1 MPVLP
6 IDSRVSP
13 SGGIM
18 QQNAQASQSGRML
31 QQAAGAVAESANN
44 VFRTNAAQAQQDQER
59 QDREAAAKAREQAAI
74 DKQMEEDMLLHD
86 GQNAEMIASDVNL
99 KKIEAFEGLKAT
111 TPLSD
116 DFTKAWE
123 KKEAEIDGTVSGLPV
138 TVSELVAEKL
148 RKQNDGFRLKALEHK
163 LSTQKSSADFAFTQ
177 TNENTKRGLLVQD
190 PYSAD
195 SSLDGIA
202 KDHEKDPSLA
212 QLNPLD
218 ADKKSADAMR
228 ESANIVGKRLIQSE
242 EGATDLLG
250 ALYGSRIAKKAA
262 RGEDVFD
269 ADGNLVSPITI
280 KVAGGKWDSL
290 ISQASDKEG
299 LNPDMVAAIIQMESA
314 GDETRKSPKG
324 AAGLMQIMPG
334 TAQEL
339 GVNPMD
345 PAQAIAGG
353 AKYFRQQLDKFGGD
367 PYKAAAAYNAGPG
380 TVAKAIAAAEKAG
393 TPDKWRDFMR
403 KFQDQKSFDETKGYL
418 KKLKGLLGM
427 SQDLADGDFI
437 DAPRKQLALTKY
449 ATAEDLLSLG
459 KDAAT
464 ILKQGARTRTE
475 KNRALLNQR
484 IESELKSYAIGKT
497 AKNPL
502 QIGDFL
508 ASMKMDEAEV
518 RFADLLQKR
527 AIAPVIA
534 NLKDMTRQQRMEL
547 LDQRNPERMP
557 DKTGPMFASQVESYQ
572 MLQEA
577 NERIERQLKAD
588 PAGFAAQSNA
598 AVEKAANDYGT
609 LLSTSKDPQQ
619 IAQARDHYVASV
631 SAFQRANDIASPALL
646 PQAQVDAIKAKWVG
660 QPDGPLRAAEEFSSL
675 AEQWGS
681 HYGQVLKQFG
691 NDVPSE
697 AMWIGQL
704 ADIPSSLGVRTS
716 MASASK
722 MFAEKD
728 IKSMTG
734 YEKDKIATAVRSAFG
749 NYIGSLRA
757 TDPKGGGDAYWN
769 QLEDGAVKL
778 AAMKIAVYKMSPEA
792 AASQAYEELVGSHSV
807 FVNEGSKVTASYMA
821 DGESLEFN
829 RQNVTV
835 RLPRSW
841 PGKTADIKPENLLDG
856 AKQWVDGALP
866 SLQIQTSRSQESAKA
881 DIRSQGYWITSPD
894 DDGLTLMMG
903 GSPVYQ
909 KSGKPVSIS
918 WQDAATIYRPGFLG
932 RTFDALGKAIT
943 APFRSAGE
951 AYISRG
957 KYNVAPSLTESTPFM
972 GL

>member
-1 MPVLP
+1 
-6 IDSRVSP
+6 
-13 SGGIM
+13 M

-44 VFRTNAAQAQQDQER
+44 VFRTNANQAE
-59 QDREAAAKAREQAAI
+59 EAARNEQRAANDRLRRIQQMDEEQAL
-74 DKQMEEDMLLHD
+74 QD
-86 GQNAEMIASDVNL
+86 GERASVLASDVKLKKTLAFENL
-99 KKIEAFEGLKAT
+99 KATAAPDSDFFAQWKKIEQNIDQEVGAQPSGVSD
-111 TPLSD
+111 PLS
-116 DFTKAWE
+116 K
-123 KKEAEIDGTVSGLPV
+123 
-138 TVSELVAEKL
+138 KL
-148 RKQNDGFRLKALEHK
+148 RDQNEDFGIKAIAHQAATRQSGAAWSFEKQSE
-163 LSTQKSSADFAFTQ
+163 S
-177 TNENTKRGLLVQD
+177 TKRGLLIQE
-190 PYSAD
+190 PHEAD
-195 SSLDGIA
+195 GELDKIA
-202 KDHEKDPSLA
+202 AEHASDPSLA

-418 KKLKGLLGM
+418 KKLQGLLGM

-437 DAPRKQLALTKY
+437 DAPRKQFALTKY

-534 NLKDMTRQQRMEL
+534 NLKDMTRQQRTEL

-675 AEQWGS
+675 AEQWGE
-681 HYGQVLKQFG
+681 HYGQVLRQFG
-691 NDVPSE
+691 SDVPSE

-821 DGESLEFN
+821 DGESIEFN
-829 RQNVTV
+829 RQNITV

-856 AKQWVDGALP
+856 AKQWVDGVLP

-881 DIRSQGYWITSPD
+881 DIRSQGYWITSPG

>member
-1 MPVLP
+1 
-6 IDSRVSP
+6 
-13 SGGIM
+13 
-18 QQNAQASQSGRML
+18 ML
-31 QQAAGAVAESANN
+31 A
-44 VFRTNAAQAQQDQER
+44 
-59 QDREAAAKAREQAAI
+59 
-74 DKQMEEDMLLHD
+74 
-86 GQNAEMIASDVNL
+86 
-99 KKIEAFEGLKAT
+99 
-111 TPLSD
+111 
-116 DFTKAWE
+116 
-123 KKEAEIDGTVSGLPV
+123 
-138 TVSELVAEKL
+138 
-148 RKQNDGFRLKALEHK
+148 
-163 LSTQKSSADFAFTQ
+163 
-177 TNENTKRGLLVQD
+177 QD

-195 SSLDGIA
+195 AELDGIA
-202 KDHEKDPSLA
+202 KKHDEDPSLA

-418 KKLKGLLGM
+418 KKLQGLLGM

-437 DAPRKQLALTKY
+437 DAPRKQFALTKY

-534 NLKDMTRQQRMEL
+534 NLKDMTRQQRTEL

-675 AEQWGS
+675 AEQWGE
-681 HYGQVLKQFG
+681 HYGQVLRQFG
-691 NDVPSE
+691 SDVPSE

-704 ADIPSSLGVRTS
+704 SDIPSSLGVRTS

-734 YEKDKIATAVRSAFG
+734 YGKDKIATAVRSAFG
-749 NYIGSLRA
+749 NYIRSLRA

-821 DGESLEFN
+821 DGESIEFN
-829 RQNVTV
+829 RQNITV

-841 PGKTADIKPENLLDG
+841 PGKTPDFQPEDLLDG
-856 AKQWVDGALP
+856 AKSMLAT
-866 SLQIQTSRSQESAKA
+866 SLSYAQIQTSRSQETAKA
-881 DIRSQGYWITSPD
+881 DIKKEGYWITSPN
-894 DDGLTLMMG
+894 DDGLMLMLE
-903 GSPVYQ
+903 GSPVRFIVD
-909 KSGKPVSIS
+909 GKPTEVIVP
-918 WQDAATIYRPGFLG
+918 WQRAQEAYRPRRLQFETFLPREKIFG
-932 RTFDALGKAIT
+932 A
-943 APFRSAGE
+943 FRAMGE
-951 AYISRG
+951 GYISRG
-957 KYNVAPSLTESTPFM
+957 KNQVAPGLTESTPFM

>member
-1 MPVLP
+1 
-6 IDSRVSP
+6 
-13 SGGIM
+13 M

-44 VFRTNAAQAQQDQER
+44 VFRTNANQAE
-59 QDREAAAKAREQAAI
+59 EAARNEQRAANDRLRRIQQMDEEQAL
-74 DKQMEEDMLLHD
+74 QD
-86 GQNAEMIASDVNL
+86 GERASVLASDVKLKKTLAFENL
-99 KKIEAFEGLKAT
+99 KATAAPDSDFFAQWKKIEQNIDQEVGAQPSGVSD
-111 TPLSD
+111 PLS
-116 DFTKAWE
+116 K
-123 KKEAEIDGTVSGLPV
+123 
-138 TVSELVAEKL
+138 KL
-148 RKQNDGFRLKALEHK
+148 RDQNEDFGIKAIAHQAATRQSGAAWSFEKQSE
-163 LSTQKSSADFAFTQ
+163 S
-177 TNENTKRGLLVQD
+177 TKRGLLIQE
-190 PYSAD
+190 PHEAD
-195 SSLDGIA
+195 GELDKIA
-202 KDHEKDPSLA
+202 AEHASDPSLA

-299 LNPDMVAAIIQMESA
+299 LNPDMVASIIQMESA

-418 KKLKGLLGM
+418 KKLQGLLGM

-437 DAPRKQLALTKY
+437 DAPRKQFALTKY

-534 NLKDMTRQQRMEL
+534 NLKDMTRQQRTEL

-675 AEQWGS
+675 AEQWGE
-681 HYGQVLKQFG
+681 HYGQVLRQFG
-691 NDVPSE
+691 SDVPSE

-749 NYIGSLRA
+749 NYIGSLRS
-757 TDPKGGGDAYWN
+757 TDPQGGADEYWN

-778 AAMKIAVYKMSPEA
+778 AALKMATYRMAPEQA
-792 AASQAYEELVGSHSV
+792 AAQAYQELVANHSI
-807 FVNEGSKVTASYMA
+807 FVSEGSKVTASYMA

>member
-18 QQNAQASQSGRML
+18 QQTAQASQSGRML

-44 VFRTNAAQAQQDQER
+44 VFRTNANQAE
-59 QDREAAAKAREQAAI
+59 EAARNEQRAANDRLRRIQQMDEEQAL
-74 DKQMEEDMLLHD
+74 QD
-86 GQNAEMIASDVNL
+86 GERASVLASDVKLKKTMAFENL
-99 KKIEAFEGLKAT
+99 KATAAPDSDFFAQWKKIEQNIDQEVGAQPSGVSD
-111 TPLSD
+111 PLS
-116 DFTKAWE
+116 K
-123 KKEAEIDGTVSGLPV
+123 
-138 TVSELVAEKL
+138 KL
-148 RKQNDGFRLKALEHK
+148 RDQNEDFGIKAIAHQAATRQSSAAWSFEKQNE
-163 LSTQKSSADFAFTQ
+163 S
-177 TNENTKRGLLVQD
+177 TKRGLLIQE
-190 PYSAD
+190 PHEAD
-195 SSLDGIA
+195 GELDKIA
-202 KDHEKDPSLA
+202 AEHASDPSLA

-250 ALYGSRIAKKAA
+250 ALYGSRVAKKAA

-418 KKLKGLLGM
+418 KKLHGLLGM

-437 DAPRKQLALTKY
+437 DAPRKQFALTKY

-464 ILKQGARTRTE
+464 ILKQSARTRTE

-497 AKNPL
+497 ADQPL

-508 ASMKMDEAEV
+508 ASGMKMDEAEV
-518 RFADLLQKR
+518 KFADLLQKR
-527 AIAPVIA
+527 SIAPVIA
-534 NLKDMTRQQRMEL
+534 NLKDMTRQQRMAL

-609 LLSTSKDPQQ
+609 LLRTNKDPQQ

-675 AEQWGS
+675 AEQWGP

-728 IKSMTG
+728 IQSMTG
-734 YEKDKIATAVRSAFG
+734 VSKERVATAVRAAFSS
-749 NYIGSLRA
+749 YIGSLRS
-757 TDPKGGGDAYWN
+757 TDPQGGADEYWN

-778 AAMKIAVYKMSPEA
+778 AALKMATYRMAPEQA
-792 AASQAYEELVGSHSV
+792 AAQAYQELVASHSV
-807 FVNEGSKVTASYMA
+807 FVSEGSQVTASYMA

-841 PGKTADIKPENLLDG
+841 PGKTADMNPENLLDG

-866 SLQIQTSRSQESAKA
+866 SMQIQTSRSQESAKA

-932 RTFDALGKAIT
+932 RTFDALGKAVT

-957 KYNVAPSLTESTPFM
+957 KYSVAPSLTESTPFM

>member
-44 VFRTNAAQAQQDQER
+44 VFRTNANQAE
-59 QDREAAAKAREQAAI
+59 EAARNEQRAANDRLRRIQQMDEEQAL
-74 DKQMEEDMLLHD
+74 QD
-86 GQNAEMIASDVNL
+86 GERASVLASDVKLKKTLAFENL
-99 KKIEAFEGLKAT
+99 KATAAPDSDFFAQWKKIEQNIDQEVGAQPSGVSD
-111 TPLSD
+111 PLS
-116 DFTKAWE
+116 K
-123 KKEAEIDGTVSGLPV
+123 
-138 TVSELVAEKL
+138 KL
-148 RKQNDGFRLKALEHK
+148 RDQNEDFGIKAIAHQAATRQSGAAWSFEKQSE
-163 LSTQKSSADFAFTQ
+163 S
-177 TNENTKRGLLVQD
+177 TKRGLLIQE
-190 PYSAD
+190 PHEAD
-195 SSLDGIA
+195 GELDKIA
-202 KDHEKDPSLA
+202 AEHASDPSLA

-299 LNPDMVAAIIQMESA
+299 LNPDMVAAIIQMEST

-418 KKLKGLLGM
+418 KKLQGLLGM

-437 DAPRKQLALTKY
+437 DAPRKQFALTKY

-534 NLKDMTRQQRMEL
+534 NLKDMTRQQRTEL

-792 AASQAYEELVGSHSV
+792 AASQAYEELVGVHSV

-821 DGESLEFN
+821 DGESIEFN
-829 RQNVTV
+829 RQNITV

-841 PGKTADIKPENLLDG
+841 PGKTPDFQPEDLLDG
-856 AKQWVDGALP
+856 AKSMLST
-866 SLQIQTSRSQESAKA
+866 SLSYAQIQTSRSQETAKA
-881 DIRSQGYWITSPD
+881 DIKKEGYWITSPN
-894 DDGLTLMMG
+894 DDGLMLMLE
-903 GSPVYQ
+903 GSPVRFIVD
-909 KSGKPVSIS
+909 GKPTEVIVP
-918 WQDAATIYRPGFLG
+918 WQRAQEAYRPRRLQFETFLPREKIFG
-932 RTFDALGKAIT
+932 A
-943 APFRSAGE
+943 FRAMGE
-951 AYISRG
+951 GYISRG
-957 KYNVAPSLTESTPFM
+957 KNQVAPGLTESTPFM

>member
-1 MPVLP
+1 MPILP

-31 QQAAGAVAESANN
+31 QQAAGAVSDISGTFFQSNLAQTRQEIVLAEK
-44 VFRTNAAQAQQDQER
+44 ER
-59 QDREAAAKAREQAAI
+59 SER
-74 DKQMEEDMLLHD
+74 DKRLAEELALID
-86 GQNAEMIASDVNL
+86 GQNATLISSEMKL
-99 KKIEAFEGLKAT
+99 KKAEAFEALKAT
-111 TPLSD
+111 TPPD
-116 DFTKAWE
+116 ADFYDAWQ
-123 KKEAEIDGTVSGLPV
+123 KKEKEIDGQFSGLP
-138 TVSELVAEKL
+138 TSVSELVSNAARE
-148 RKQNDGFRLKALEHK
+148 QNQGYRLKAIEH
-163 LSTQKSSADFAFTQ
+163 QSATKQAGAAWSFDKAS
-177 TNENTKRGLLVQD
+177 ENTKRALIAQD

-195 SSLDGIA
+195 AELDKIA
-202 KDHEKDPSLA
+202 AEHASNSSLA

-228 ESANIVGKRLIQSE
+228 ESANIVGKRLIQSK

-418 KKLKGLLGM
+418 KKLQGLLGM

-437 DAPRKQLALTKY
+437 DAPRKQFALTKY

-534 NLKDMTRQQRMEL
+534 NLKDMTRQQRTEL

-557 DKTGPMFASQVESYQ
+557 DKTGLMFASQVESYQ

-660 QPDGPLRAAEEFSSL
+660 QPDGPLRAAEEFSALS
-675 AEQWGS
+675 EQWGE
-681 HYGQVLKQFG
+681 HYGQVLRQFG
-691 NDVPSE
+691 SDVPSE

-704 ADIPSSLGVRTS
+704 ADIPSSIGVRTS

-728 IKSMTG
+728 IQSMTG
-734 YEKDKIATAVRSAFG
+734 YGKDKIATAVRSAFG

-792 AASQAYEELVGSHSV
+792 AASQAYEELVGAHSV

-821 DGESLEFN
+821 DGESIEFN
-829 RQNVTV
+829 RQNITV

-841 PGKTADIKPENLLDG
+841 PGKTPDFQPEDLLDG
-856 AKQWVDGALP
+856 AKSMLST
-866 SLQIQTSRSQESAKA
+866 SLSYAQIQTSRSQETAKA
-881 DIRSQGYWITSPD
+881 DIKKEGYWITSPN
-894 DDGLTLMMG
+894 DDGLMLMLG
-903 GSPVYQ
+903 GSPVRFIVG
-909 KSGKPVSIS
+909 GKPTEVIVP
-918 WQDAATIYRPGFLG
+918 WQRAQEAYKPRRFQFEAFLPREKIFG
-932 RTFDALGKAIT
+932 A
-943 APFRSAGE
+943 FRAMGE
-951 AYISRG
+951 GYISRG
-957 KYNVAPSLTESTPFM
+957 KNQVAPGLTESTPFM

>member
-1 MPVLP
+1 
-6 IDSRVSP
+6 
-13 SGGIM
+13 
-18 QQNAQASQSGRML
+18 
-31 QQAAGAVAESANN
+31 
-44 VFRTNAAQAQQDQER
+44 
-59 QDREAAAKAREQAAI
+59 
-74 DKQMEEDMLLHD
+74 
-86 GQNAEMIASDVNL
+86 
-99 KKIEAFEGLKAT
+99 
-111 TPLSD
+111 
-116 DFTKAWE
+116 
-123 KKEAEIDGTVSGLPV
+123 
-138 TVSELVAEKL
+138 
-148 RKQNDGFRLKALEHK
+148 
-163 LSTQKSSADFAFTQ
+163 
-177 TNENTKRGLLVQD
+177 
-190 PYSAD
+190 
-195 SSLDGIA
+195 
-202 KDHEKDPSLA
+202 
-212 QLNPLD
+212 
-218 ADKKSADAMR
+218 MR

-418 KKLKGLLGM
+418 KKLQGLLGM

-437 DAPRKQLALTKY
+437 DAPRKQFALTKY

-534 NLKDMTRQQRMEL
+534 NLKDMTRQQRTEL

-734 YEKDKIATAVRSAFG
+734 YGKDKIATAVRSAFG

-757 TDPKGGGDAYWN
+757 TDPKGGGDAYWS

-807 FVNEGSKVTASYMA
+807 FVSEGSQVTASYMA